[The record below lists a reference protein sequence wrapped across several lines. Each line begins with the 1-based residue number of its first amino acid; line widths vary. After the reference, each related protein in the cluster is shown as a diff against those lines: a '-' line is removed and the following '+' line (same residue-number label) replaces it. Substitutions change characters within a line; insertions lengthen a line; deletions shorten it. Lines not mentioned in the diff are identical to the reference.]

1 MTESKKA
8 VKEMISMHSCNEIS
22 DLEGDL
28 VQTNQVRLYGSGE
41 RLQETLKD
49 LIVLISREEETI

>member
-8 VKEMISMHSCNEIS
+8 VKEMISMHSCTEIS